1 MRKRRDPIA
10 YTLSDRRFQQ
20 RIVKSKKT
28 KSRLQLKKEL
38 NGLRL
43 DHREKSL

>member
-1 MRKRRDPIA
+1 MRKRRDPVA

-20 RIVKSKKT
+20 RIVKSKKA

-38 NGLRL
+38 HGICM